1 MTNYAIYLNNKQIGS
16 IYKTGSFNYID
27 GQAGYGWRTLTQQGK
42 GDHNSFEKAKKAFFK
57 QTKFNPIEIEI
68 KEIA

>member
-1 MTNYAIYLNNKQIGS
+1 MTNYVIYLNNNQIGS
-16 IYKTGSFNYID
+16 IYKTGGFNGID
-27 GQAGYGWRTLTQQGK
+27 GGTGYGWRTLTQQGK

-57 QTKFNPIEIEI
+57 QTKFNSIEIEI

>member
-16 IYKTGSFNYID
+16 IYETGGIN
-27 GQAGYGWRTLTQQGK
+27 GGTGYGWRTLTQQGK

-57 QTKFNPIEIEI
+57 QTKFNSIEIEI